1 VEDERRRGELE
12 ELKRDLDS
20 ISREEIDDVLYDL
33 MVALYPTD
41 ESQNS

>member
-12 ELKRDLDS
+12 DLKRDLDS
-20 ISREEIDDVLYDL
+20 ISREEVDDVLYDL